1 MQKYMTSL
9 GQYLQRYQYQ
19 LLALL
24 LLYKVVIDA
33 TYGVLFGDFWEHS
46 AVVHE
51 LLHNPFQPSHPLL
64 AIDAPHAFISP
75 YAYLVSGVASLLGL
89 TSIDA
94 LVLFGILNFCL
105 LIHALKLLINSII
118 GGTDLSLSNQTAFI
132 ALLLILF
139 LWGIAPW
146 GYSGFFYFDNLTLVL
161 PYPST
166 FTVILSFYAMAI
178 GFRLKASGDFLALG
192 TIFFICVFVLLSHP
206 LTFISLALCLLAQ
219 SFAARKTLFPLIRI
233 SMLLVLAI
241 CIGLLWPYYSLT
253 ALLSGAGDVF
263 HHSNSDMYNHVI
275 ARTWPVLVMLPFIA
289 GTLKNKKCQ
298 AIFLATVVLVAI
310 YAFGYVSKKYS
321 FGRVVAIILLFLQI
335 LIAIGFVRA
344 FHLLLLR
351 WPQLRS
357 VMTLLTVVVLT
368 TIAVTWYHPI
378 FTRSLTV
385 ANNLVSGRQL
395 SIQLLY
401 GNLGFITRFLKQNDV
416 VLSDIQTSW
425 MIPSFGGK
433 VVAALH
439 PLPFVPDH
447 ATRTEDLIRF
457 FNTESTD
464 TERTRIQQKY
474 QPKFLVLN
482 KWTQP
487 NWESMSAHYSKP
499 GVGTKI
505 YENQQFELILLN
517 EISR

>member
-1 MQKYMTSL
+1 MPRHLISL

-24 LLYKVVIDA
+24 LLYKVVVDA
-33 TYGVLFGDFWEHS
+33 TIGIVFGDFWEHS
-46 AVVHE
+46 AVVYE
-51 LLHNPFQPSHPLL
+51 LIQNPSRPSHPIL
-64 AIDAPHAFISP
+64 AVDAAHVFISP
-75 YAYLVSGVASLLGL
+75 YAYLVSGLASLLGL

-94 LVLFGILNFCL
+94 LVLFGVLNFCL
-105 LIHALKLLINSII
+105 FIHALKFFISSII
-118 GGTDLSLSNQTAFI
+118 GDNDALLANQTAFI

-146 GYSGFFYFDNLTLVL
+146 GYSGFFYFDNLSVVL

-166 FTVILSFYAMAI
+166 FTIILSFYALAI
-178 GFRLKASGDFLALG
+178 GFRLRPSGNFLAFA
-192 TIFFICVFVLLSHP
+192 TIFFICLFVLLSHP

-219 SFAARKTLFPLIRI
+219 SFADGKPLVPLIRI
-233 SMLLVLAI
+233 SILLGLAI
-241 CIGLLWPYYSLT
+241 CIGLLWPYYSLL

-289 GTLKNKKCQ
+289 GALGNKKCQ
-298 AIFLATVVLVAI
+298 AIFLATIALVAI
-310 YAFGYVSKKYS
+310 YAFGYISNKYS

-335 LIAIGFVRA
+335 LISIGFARV
-344 FHLLLLR
+344 FHLVLVR
-351 WPQLRS
+351 WPQTRS
-357 VMTLLTVVVLT
+357 VVPLFTAAVLT
-368 TIAVTWYHPI
+368 IIAVTWYHPI

-385 ANNLVSGRQL
+385 ANNLVSGRPLSMQL
-395 SIQLLY
+395 IY
-401 GNLGFITRFLKQNDV
+401 GNLGFITRFLQQNDV
-416 VLSDIQTSW
+416 VISDIQTSW

-447 ATRTEDLIRF
+447 AIRTEDLIRF
-457 FNTESTD
+457 FSSESTD
-464 TERTRIQQKY
+464 TERAHIQQKY

-487 NWESMSAHYSKP
+487 NWESMSAHYSAP

-505 YENQQFELILLN
+505 FENQQFELILLN
-517 EISR
+517 EINR